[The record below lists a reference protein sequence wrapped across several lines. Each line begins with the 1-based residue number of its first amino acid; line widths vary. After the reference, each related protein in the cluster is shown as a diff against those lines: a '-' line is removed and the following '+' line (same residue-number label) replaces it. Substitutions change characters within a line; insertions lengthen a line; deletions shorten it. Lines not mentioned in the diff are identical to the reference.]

1 MEDKSVLEEV
11 LEERNKE
18 LTMFDYII
26 DSDNEF
32 NLTIAIMPDEF
43 IIKLYEYLV
52 KLERRESF
60 MMDEDDINERL
71 FLLRDRMA
79 ALERLDVIMKYN
91 EKDLDASTI
100 NKINDTVKTVVEKQ
114 KVRKMGPFRRYF
126 YNKYKKQN

>member
-32 NLTIAIMPDEF
+32 NLTLAIMPDEF

-79 ALERLDVIMKYN
+79 ALERLDVIMKHN

-114 KVRKMGPFRRYF
+114 KVRKMGPLRRYF

>member
-79 ALERLDVIMKYN
+79 ALERLDVIMKHN

-114 KVRKMGPFRRYF
+114 KVRKMGPLRRYF

>member
-32 NLTIAIMPDEF
+32 NLILAIMPDEF
-43 IIKLYEYLV
+43 IIKLYEYLA

-60 MMDEDDINERL
+60 LMDEDDINERL

-79 ALERLDVIMKYN
+79 ALERLDIIIKHN
-91 EKDLDASTI
+91 EKYLDEST
-100 NKINDTVKTVVEKQ
+100 KKEVNDGVKTVVEKQ
-114 KVRKMGPFRRYF
+114 KVRKMGPLRRYF
-126 YNKYKKQN
+126 YNKHKKQS

>member
-114 KVRKMGPFRRYF
+114 KVRKMGPLRRYF

>member
-32 NLTIAIMPDEF
+32 NLTLAIMPDEF

-79 ALERLDVIMKYN
+79 ALERLDVIMKHN

-126 YNKYKKQN
+126 YNKHKKQS

>member
-32 NLTIAIMPDEF
+32 NLTLAIMPDDF

-60 MMDEDDINERL
+60 MTDEDDINERL

>member
-32 NLTIAIMPDEF
+32 NLTLAIMPDEF

-52 KLERRESF
+52 KLERKESF

-79 ALERLDVIMKYN
+79 ALERLDVIMKHN
-91 EKDLDASTI
+91 EKELDASTI

>member
-32 NLTIAIMPDEF
+32 NLTLAIMPDEF